1 MRKAIQGYMAS
12 AALVFMASSALADN
26 RSRVDAF
33 VLNDGTFEVVAE
45 FTENALYWCG
55 ASEAARIAA
64 LPNTQRLYVLNGP
77 APSQAVPG
85 ARAVRFGVT
94 PPDGG
99 ASGSSFTNSVNV
111 VGNSLTV
118 FQARQT
124 CNERSASG

>member
-1 MRKAIQGYMAS
+1 MRKAIQGVFALS
-12 AALVFMASSALADN
+12 AGLALSSTAWADN
-26 RSRVDAF
+26 RSRVNAF
-33 VLNDGTFEVVAE
+33 VLSDGSFEVVAE

-55 ASEAARIAA
+55 ASEAAREVA

-94 PPDGG
+94 PPADA
-99 ASGSSFTNSVNV
+99 ASGGSFTNSVNV